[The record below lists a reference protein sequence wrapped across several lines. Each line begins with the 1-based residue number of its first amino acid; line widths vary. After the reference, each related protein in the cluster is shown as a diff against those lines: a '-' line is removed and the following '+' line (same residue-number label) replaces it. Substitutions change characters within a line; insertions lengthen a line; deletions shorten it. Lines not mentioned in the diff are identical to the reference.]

1 VLTAFEAAIA
11 ANPKRDRRH
20 SMAHLVLVDDADIPR
35 FARLGVNAQFSANW
49 MSADPDSVDI
59 LLERYGPER
68 QRKIYR
74 PRSILET
81 GGTISFGTDWPAAG
95 YFATFKPLDAIQVA
109 VTRQLIGKPDAPVLE
124 PASERLDLAQAV
136 HANTMGAAHQLRME
150 HQVGSIEAGK
160 HADLIVLEKN
170 IFAVDKHDIAK
181 VRIDMTM
188 MNGRF
193 THGET
198 G

>member
-1 VLTAFEAAIA
+1 
-11 ANPKRDRRH
+11 
-20 SMAHLVLVDDADIPR
+20 M
-35 FARLGVNAQFSANW
+35 
-49 MSADPDSVDI
+49 
-59 LLERYGPER
+59 
-68 QRKIYR
+68 
-74 PRSILET
+74 

-95 YFATFKPLDAIQVA
+95 YFSTFKPLDAIQVA
-109 VTRQLIGKPDAPVLE
+109 VTRQLVGKPDAPVLE
-124 PASERLDLAQAV
+124 PASERLDLKQAV